1 MKRLNISRSS
11 AKRMLHR
18 SLIASAIL
26 CSTSSMF
33 LSSCDS
39 YVDITPRGA
48 LTIDSAYTYLE
59 LVANPMRCYYPSSFA
74 YLSDD
79 LWAKESKIIGYESIS
94 ADGINFTFNEKAD
107 RTLLADNNLYENM
120 YSDIMRCNLIIS
132 NIDKAPGSQN
142 IRDLAKAEARVIR
155 AFNHFLAIN
164 TYAKAY
170 DPATAATD
178 GGVCI
183 MDHYTLEDTPSKA
196 TVKETYDFII
206 SELEQSVPL
215 LEKKP
220 LNIYHPNA
228 AFGWA
233 LLAKAYLFH
242 RDWKKAEDAA
252 NESLKLN
259 SALVDYNFI
268 NDNGGIARCRDFAD
282 TNNPE
287 VLSYMWM
294 GSGWTA
300 EAATYYA
307 YGVISPELIALYGDK
322 DLRYSL
328 FFRQSGTTIT
338 NYFDIGSGAA
348 IWTPATTSARFTHM
362 TVGMRTAETY
372 LILAEA
378 LARQDHISDAM
389 GYINLLRKNRVTG
402 DYTLSTPSSQ
412 KEMMDVIIAERRK
425 ELLFGFHRF
434 FDLKRFNLEPEY
446 AKTITRVFPVVTKT
460 IEPRTYTLQPN
471 SPLYI
476 IPFPRSATDK
486 NPNLTQNGM

>member
-1 MKRLNISRSS
+1 MKRLNISGFS
-11 AKRMLHR
+11 AKRMLHH
-18 SLIASAIL
+18 SLIAAAVMGSA
-26 CSTSSMF
+26 SGMF

-39 YVDITPRGA
+39 YVDITPKGA

-59 LVANPMRCYYPSSFA
+59 LIANPMRCYYPSSFA

-79 LWAKESKIIGYESIS
+79 LWPKESKIIGYESVS
-94 ADGINFTFNEKAD
+94 ADGINFTFNEQAD
-107 RTLLADNNLYENM
+107 RTLLPDNNLYENM
-120 YSDIMRCNLIIS
+120 YSDILRCNLVIS
-132 NIDKAPGSQN
+132 NIDKAPGSQDV
-142 IRDLAKAEARVIR
+142 RDLAKAEARVMR

-170 DPATAATD
+170 DPSTAATD
-178 GGVCI
+178 GGICI
-183 MDHYTLEDTPSKA
+183 MDHYTLEDMPSKS
-196 TVKETYDFII
+196 TVAETYNFII

-215 LEKKP
+215 LKEKP
-220 LNIYHPNA
+220 MNIYHPNL

-233 LLAKAYLFH
+233 LLSKAYLFH

-252 NESLKLN
+252 RKSLAIN
-259 SALVDYNFI
+259 DALVDYNYI
-268 NDNGGIARCRDFAD
+268 NNNGGIARCRDFAE

-338 NYFDIGSGAA
+338 NYYDMGSGAA

-378 LARQDHISDAM
+378 QARQNNIKDAIAN
-389 GYINLLRKNRVTG
+389 INLLRKNRIEG
-402 DYTLSTPSSQ
+402 EYILPTPSSQ
-412 KEMMDVIIAERRK
+412 TEMMNIIIAERRK

-446 AKTITRVFPVVTKT
+446 AKTITRVFPVVTKS
-460 IEPRTYTLQPN
+460 IEPKTYTLKPN
-471 SPLYI
+471 SHLYI

-486 NPNLTQNGM
+486 NPNITQN

>member
-1 MKRLNISRSS
+1 MMKMKNIKELLNRSFIV
-11 AKRMLHR
+11 AA
-18 SLIASAIL
+18 IACPLSG
-26 CSTSSMF
+26 MF
-33 LSSCDS
+33 VASCDS
-39 YVDITPRGA
+39 YIDITPKGS

-79 LWAKESKIIGYESIS
+79 LWAKESKIIGNESLS

-107 RTLLADNNLYENM
+107 RTLLGDNNLYENM
-120 YSDIMRCNLIIS
+120 YSDILRCNLIIS
-132 NIDKAPGSQN
+132 NIDAAPGTEDV
-142 IRDLAKAEARVIR
+142 RRLAKAEARVIR

-164 TYAKAY
+164 TYAKSY
-170 DPATAATD
+170 DPTTADKD

-183 MDHYTLEDTPSKA
+183 MDHYTLEESPSKS
-196 TVKETYDFII
+196 TVAQTYNFII
-206 SELEQSVPL
+206 SELEESVPL
-215 LEKKP
+215 LSEKP
-220 LNIYHPNA
+220 LNIYHPNS

-233 LLAKAYLFH
+233 LLSKVYLFH
-242 RDWKKAEDAA
+242 RDWKKAEEAAKKSLAINDA
-252 NESLKLN
+252 LI
-259 SALVDYNFI
+259 DYNYI
-268 NDNGGIARCRDFAD
+268 NKNGGVARCRDFAE

-307 YGVISPELIALYGDK
+307 YGVISPELIALYGTN

-328 FFRQSGTTIT
+328 FFRQSGTTIV
-338 NYFDIGSGAA
+338 NYYDEGSGAA
-348 IWTPATTSARFTHM
+348 IWTPATTTARFTHM

-378 LARQDHISDAM
+378 QARQDNITDAIAN
-389 GYINLLRKNRVTG
+389 INLLRKNRIDG
-402 DYTLSTPSSQ
+402 DYAIATPQSQ
-412 KEMMDVIIAERRK
+412 TEMMNVIIAERRK

-434 FDLKRFNLEPEY
+434 FDLKRFNLEPQY
-446 AKTITRVFPVVTKT
+446 AKTITRVFPVVTKS
-460 IEPRTYTLQPN
+460 IEPKTYTLQPN

-476 IPFPRSATDK
+476 IPFPRTATDK
-486 NPNLTQNGM
+486 NPNLTQN

>member
-1 MKRLNISRSS
+1 MKRLNIFRQ
-11 AKRMLHR
+11 AIIAATMFCGTTA
-18 SLIASAIL
+18 SLL
-26 CSTSSMF
+26 LT
-33 LSSCDS
+33 SCDA
-39 YVDITPRGA
+39 YVDITPKGA

-59 LVANPMRCYYPSSFA
+59 LIANPMRSYYPSSFA

-79 LWAKESKIIGYESIS
+79 LWAKESKIIGNENIS
-94 ADGINFTFNEKAD
+94 FDAINFTFNEKAD
-107 RTLLADNNLYENM
+107 RSIIADNNLYENM
-120 YSDIMRCNLIIS
+120 YSDILRCNLIIG
-132 NIDKAPGSQN
+132 NIDKAAGSQQT
-142 IRDLAKAEARVIR
+142 RDLAKAEARVLR

-170 DPATAATD
+170 DPSTAQTD
-178 GGVCI
+178 GGICI
-183 MDHYTLEDTPSKA
+183 MDHYTLEETPSKS
-196 TVKETYDFII
+196 TVEQTYNFII
-206 SELEQSVPL
+206 KELEQSVPL
-215 LEKKP
+215 LQAKP
-220 LNIYHPNA
+220 LNIYHPNL

-233 LLAKAYLFH
+233 LLAKVYLFH
-242 RDWKKAEDAA
+242 RDWNKAEEAA
-252 NESLKLN
+252 KESLKINGTL
-259 SALVDYNFI
+259 ADYNI
-268 NDNGGIARCRDFAD
+268 IEQNGGIARYRELAD
-282 TNNPE
+282 DKNPE

-307 YGVISPELIALYGDK
+307 YGIISPELIELFGNN

-338 NYFDIGSGAA
+338 NYFDMGSGAA
-348 IWTPATTSARFTHM
+348 IWTPATTTARFTHM

-378 LARQDHISDAM
+378 QARQNNIPDAVAN
-389 GYINLLRKNRVTG
+389 INLLRKNRITG
-402 DYTLSTPSSQ
+402 NYALPTPSTQ
-412 KEMMDVIIAERRK
+412 EEMMNIIISERRK

-434 FDLKRFNLEPEY
+434 FDLKRFNTEPQY

-460 IEPRTYTLQPN
+460 IEPKTYTLKPN

-486 NPNLTQNGM
+486 NPNLTQNY

>member
-1 MKRLNISRSS
+1 M
-11 AKRMLHR
+11 RMLHH

-26 CSTSSMF
+26 CSTSDMF

-39 YVDITPRGA
+39 YVDITPKGA

-132 NIDKAPGSQN
+132 NIDEAPGSQDV
-142 IRDLAKAEARVIR
+142 RDLAKAEARVIR

-164 TYAKAY
+164 TYAKSY
-170 DPATAATD
+170 DPATAAKD

-183 MDHYTLEDTPSKA
+183 MDHYSLEDTPTKA
-196 TVKETYDFII
+196 TVAQTYDFII

-215 LEKKP
+215 LKEKP

-242 RDWKKAEDAA
+242 RDWQKAEKAA
-252 NESLKLN
+252 NESLKRN
-259 SALVDYNFI
+259 SALVDYNYI

-338 NYFDIGSGAA
+338 NYYDVGSGAA

-378 LARQDHISDAM
+378 QARQDKIGDAM
-389 GYINLLRKNRVTG
+389 GNINLLRKNRVTG
-402 DYTLSTPSSQ
+402 DYTLPTPSSQ
-412 KEMMDVIIAERRK
+412 TEMIKTIISERRK

-446 AKTITRVFPVVTKT
+446 AKTITRVFPVVTKS
-460 IEPRTYTLQPN
+460 IEPKTYTLQPN
-471 SPLYI
+471 SHLYI
-476 IPFPRSATDK
+476 IPFPRSATEK
-486 NPNLTQNGM
+486 NPNLTQN